1 MSLEEAEVLRERANA
16 FLRNA
21 HRLVEEGEFDLA
33 AFSLEQ
39 YCQLMLKYK
48 LLVKTGA
55 YPRTHSLMRLIRDLA
70 KVNPSLK
77 EVLESEEAVL
87 HLTKL
92 EDAYI
97 AARYLPRRC
106 DEVEVRAMLRFVE
119 EVFKPLVERV

>member
-1 MSLEEAEVLRERANA
+1 MSLEEAEVLKERANA

-39 YCQLMLKYK
+39 CCQLMLKYK
-48 LLVKTGA
+48 LLVRTGA
-55 YPRTHSLMRLIRDLA
+55 YPHVSSLMRLIRDLA

-77 EVLESEEAVL
+77 ELLEGEDAVL

-106 DEVEVRAMLRFVE
+106 EEVEVRAMLRFVE